1 MQSLPHFNARR
12 RKTTTTTAISA
23 NHKNHKTMKTSKTKR
38 TQGPPYK
45 AGQSPEERAAGKA
58 AIDRICQE
66 MLRPIT
72 EYSANMER
80 IKAMYEAGHAQHAK
94 NIKPS

>member
-1 MQSLPHFNARR
+1 
-12 RKTTTTTAISA
+12 
-23 NHKNHKTMKTSKTKR
+23 MKTSKPKR
-38 TQGPPYK
+38 TQKTPYYPY
-45 AGQSPEERAAGKA
+45 QSAEEKAAGKA

-66 MLRPIT
+66 MLRPMT

-94 NIKPS
+94 NIKPL